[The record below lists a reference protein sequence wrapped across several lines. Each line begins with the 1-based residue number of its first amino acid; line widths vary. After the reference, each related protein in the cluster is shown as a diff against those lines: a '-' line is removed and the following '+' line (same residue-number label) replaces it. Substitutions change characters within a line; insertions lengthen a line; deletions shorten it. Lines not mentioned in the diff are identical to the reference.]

1 MMPPALAALETGPEG
16 GFQGGGFVTALS
28 YSDIEG
34 KEVSNTSFYH
44 IGLLVAVS
52 DSFYQR

>member
-44 IGLLVAVS
+44 IGSLAAVS